1 MAVQWY
7 KTKFLGVRY
16 REHPA
21 RKHGIRPDRC
31 FSIRYKLDGKDKE
44 EVIGWASEGWTAEK
58 AYAQLSRIGENIR
71 TGKGVTSLKAL
82 REAQARKKASPSPS
96 EATVQKPLGGFL
108 QMQGGEQEHR

>member
-16 REHPA
+16 REHPT

-44 EVIGWASEGWTAEK
+44 EAIGWASEGWTAEK
-58 AYAQLSRIGENIR
+58 AYAQLSRIRENIR
-71 TGKGVTSLKAL
+71 TGKAYVLKSTPRSTSTETNRPLPFWGYCPK
-82 REAQARKKASPSPS
+82 S
-96 EATVQKPLGGFL
+96 LGGFL
-108 QMQGGEQEHR
+108 QMQGGEPKHR